1 MCGIAGIFSPQ
12 GLSPAGA
19 DTVHAMCQR
28 ILHRG
33 PDDQGIFSNELG
45 HIGMRRL
52 AIIDLHSGHQPVH
65 NEDRSVWI
73 VFNGEIYNFKT
84 LRAEL
89 EALGHRFYTRSDT
102 ECIVHAYEA
111 WGEGCFQRLRG
122 MFAVAILDLR
132 QRRLVLGRDRL
143 GKKPLYITQIPGG
156 AFAFASELKCL
167 FEVPGFSP
175 RISSAST
182 RDYFA
187 MGYVP
192 EPASIYENVQK
203 VPPGHSLVIDESG
216 QRMTRYWAPVFG
228 PKWTAD
234 EATLTDQLM
243 AHVDDAVRVRL
254 VSDVPFGAF
263 LSGGTD
269 SSVVAA
275 LMARHMDQPVKTFS
289 IGFREAAFNEL
300 PDARRVAQHIGAEH
314 HELVVDADALSM
326 IDDLI
331 GYFDEPFGDSSAIP
345 TYLVSR
351 LAAGHVKMVL
361 SGDGGDELF
370 AGYERYRRYRRL
382 LDLRDT
388 SFGLA
393 GPGLSAVSALI
404 PGARG
409 ARLNRIGARLS
420 QGYPDDYLSGVALA
434 TREDLGEVLAMD
446 ASELDPFASVRRFFT
461 RSFGGEPLDHVLSG
475 DLATYLAGD
484 ILVKVDR
491 MTMANSLE
499 SRSPLLDHELLDF
512 AARLPFD
519 MKLRGSTGKY
529 LFKQVAKRLFP
540 ADWLDKPK
548 QGFAIPV
555 AQWLR
560 VELRERLQ
568 DTLASNS
575 FRQRGLFNIR
585 GLQRMLDEHLAG
597 TRDHGEMLWL
607 VLNYEAWARRDVD
620 GRGFSRADIP
630 AARAA

>member
-1 MCGIAGIFSPQ
+1 MCGIAGIFDAR
-12 GLSPAGA
+12 GLAASGA
-19 DTVHAMCQR
+19 DTVDRMCRR
-28 ILHRG
+28 IVHRG
-33 PDDQGIFSNELG
+33 PDDQGIFSHETG

-52 AIIDLHSGHQPVH
+52 SIIDLSTGHQPVH
-65 NEDRSVWI
+65 NEDRSIWI
-73 VFNGEIYNFKT
+73 VFNGEIYNFQA
-84 LRAEL
+84 LRREL
-89 EALGHRFYTRSDT
+89 ERLGHRFYTASDT

-111 WGEGCFQRLRG
+111 WGEDCFRHLRG

-143 GKKPLYITQIPGG
+143 GKKPLYYTRVPGG
-156 AFAFASELKCL
+156 PFAFGSELKCL
-167 FEVPGFSP
+167 FEVPGFDP
-175 RISSAST
+175 RVST
-182 RDYFA
+182 TAARDYFA
-187 MGYVP
+187 LGYVP
-192 EPASIYENVQK
+192 EPDSIYDGVHK
-203 VPPGHSLVIDESG
+203 LPPGHSLVVTAEC
-216 QRMTRYWAPVFG
+216 QRLTRYWSPVFG
-228 PKWTAD
+228 PKWSAD
-234 EATLTDQLM
+234 EATLTDQLLEK
-243 AHVDDAVRVRL
+243 VEDAVRVRL

-275 LMARHMDQPVKTFS
+275 LMARNMRQPVKTFS

-314 HELVVDADALSM
+314 HELVVEADALSM
-326 IDDLI
+326 LDDLA

-382 LDLRDT
+382 LELR
-388 SFGLA
+388 SSCFGLA

-409 ARLNRIGARLS
+409 ERLHRIGARLS
-420 QGYPDDYLSGVALA
+420 QGFPDAYLSGVALA
-434 TREDLGEVLAMD
+434 TRDDLGQVLALD
-446 ASELDPFASVRRFFT
+446 PADLDPFASVRRHFT
-461 RSFGGEPLDHVLSG
+461 RDIGGDPLDHVLDG

-499 SRSPLLDHELLDF
+499 SRSPLLDHELLEF

-519 MKLRGSTGKY
+519 FKLRGATGKY
-529 LFKQVAKRLFP
+529 LFKQVARRLLP
-540 ADWLDKPK
+540 AEVLDKPK

-555 AQWLR
+555 SQWLR

-568 DTLASNS
+568 DTLASRS
-575 FRQRGLFNIR
+575 FRERGLFNPA
-585 GLQRMLDEHLAG
+585 GLQRLLAQHLAG
-597 TRDHGEMLWL
+597 TRDHGELLWL
-607 VLNYEAWARRDVD
+607 VLNYEAWARCDATR
-620 GRGFSRADIP
+620 RGPVHADRP
-630 AARAA
+630 SARAA